1 MVFVVRRG
9 YIPLV
14 HQAHDVA
21 VVLVELPARGK
32 AIIAMPHSAQNLREL
47 KFDCSSVL
55 PHGFL
60 LIDPVTRIDT
70 PELSEFDGQPCV
82 PRVLAHRE
90 ECMPLL
96 VDIAALDDQARTLA
110 TQYLLAERHVER
122 APVIC
127 AWLDSEASG
136 DAIREHIANHLV
148 GPGAEGADVF
158 WRFYDPRVMSLALA
172 VLDPSQR
179 QALLGPV
186 TSWTFPWAGHY
197 WCVETSGN
205 GLAAVDASSGW
216 PRPDQWPRIDRSDLA
231 DRIVRR
237 RLAFSVDHLAH
248 LPSTLDRMFC
258 EAVCQGITSP
268 DALVDYALHRL
279 RQAFLVP

>member
-1 MVFVVRRG
+1 MYWHIVKNACRNWS
-9 YIPLV
+9 I
-14 HQAHDVA
+14 
-21 VVLVELPARGK
+21 
-32 AIIAMPHSAQNLREL
+32 
-47 KFDCSSVL
+47 
-55 PHGFL
+55 
-60 LIDPVTRIDT
+60 
-70 PELSEFDGQPCV
+70 QP
-82 PRVLAHRE
+82 PS
-90 ECMPLL
+90 
-96 VDIAALDDQARTLA
+96 T
-110 TQYLLAERHVER
+110 
-122 APVIC
+122 IC

-237 RLAFSVDHLAH
+237 RLAFSVDYLAH

-258 EAVCQGITSP
+258 EAVRQGITSP

-279 RQAFLVP
+279 RQALLVP